1 MSVPTSTHLVESA
14 VVKGHFSDVWTLIK
28 LPRFAEWWSALD
40 KSEVVKG
47 VSDEAEVFRFT
58 FKDGTVQEVKQEEH
72 SSLDHYITFSIISS
86 QPALSYSSVLSTIRC
101 YPITS
106 GEFEGST
113 YVTFSGSFAGDA
125 DAGVIEDGRFK
136 RRDALKDLAA
146 FVAKKA

>member
-1 MSVPTSTHLVESA
+1 MSVPTSTHIIESA
-14 VVKGHFSDVWTLIK
+14 VIKAPFSNVWTLIK

-40 KSEVVKG
+40 KSEIVKG
-47 VSDEAEVFRFT
+47 VSDEADVYKFT
-58 FKDGTVQEVKQEEH
+58 FKDGTSQEVKLDAH
-72 SSLDHYITFSIISS
+72 SSLDHYISFSLISS

-106 GEFEGST
+106 GELEGST
-113 YVTFSGSFAGDA
+113 YVTFSGDFAGDA

-146 FVAKKA
+146 FVAK